1 MSDLEKV
8 FAYANEFCATRV
20 LQLRW
25 EGAGDCEHPAA
36 LLGELKSRTYTGTT
50 NKIKF
55 HAVLN
60 LYEAVDSEIAER
72 AYAWIVEAME
82 GATDDQ
88 TFSLWGGVDVT
99 RASRSIAEQ
108 PVADLMFVR
117 NIMLTSDGTDS
128 RTSATTDLKNLHV
141 KTVRNRSNSIGLG
154 GQLKIGMSGAPG
166 LIGASNSKRRDSEI
180 RNLFVG
186 AWDLFRTAKQSG
198 LIYPDPKALGH
209 QDMDTS
215 VEIMKN
221 DGSSLGK
228 KPTYYLT
235 FMG

>member
-25 EGAGDCEHPAA
+25 EGAGDCSHPAA
-36 LLGELKSRTYTGTT
+36 LLGELKDRTYNSSV

-60 LYEAVDSEIAER
+60 LYEAVDSEIADT
-72 AYAWIVEAME
+72 AYESIVQALA
-82 GATDDQ
+82 GATDEQ
-88 TFSLWGGVDVT
+88 TFGMWGGVDVT
-99 RASRSIAEQ
+99 RGSRTITGQ
-108 PVADLMFVR
+108 PIADLMFVR

-128 RTSATTDLKNLHV
+128 QTKASTDLKNLHV
-141 KTVRNRSNSIGLG
+141 ATVRNRSGSIGDG

-166 LIGASNSKRRDSEI
+166 LIGASNSVRSKTEIQKLFIGANDMFRQAKR
-180 RNLFVG
+180 
-186 AWDLFRTAKQSG
+186 SG
-198 LIYPDPKALGH
+198 MIYPNRKAWGLR
-209 QDMDTS
+209 DMDNS
-215 VEIMKN
+215 VEVMKN
-221 DGSSLGK
+221 DGTSLGN